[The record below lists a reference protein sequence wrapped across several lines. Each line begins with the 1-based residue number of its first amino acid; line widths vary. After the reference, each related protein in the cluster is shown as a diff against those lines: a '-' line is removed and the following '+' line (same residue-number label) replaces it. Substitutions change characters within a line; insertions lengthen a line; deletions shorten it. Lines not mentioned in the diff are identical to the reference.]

1 MKTYGLENNLCKFMC
16 KLKCI
21 QLKATSET
29 YSTKNVT

>member
-16 KLKCI
+16 KLKYI
-21 QLKATSET
+21 QLKATIET